1 MNVLRKLFLASVSI
15 LLLAGIGATAAHFLV
30 PGGILHYVAG
40 TIAHEPYTCP
50 MAEHAQVRSDQPGKC
65 PLCGMNLVPLSRT
78 EHKGKSPAD
87 PPGEMG
93 AGAHAEHA
101 GQAGSARAEH
111 AGHGGAAL
119 EKTAGPPEPK
129 AGAQAVEK
137 PAGPGGSPETYYCP
151 MHPTYQSD
159 RPGDCPIC
167 NMSLVPLKGGEA
179 PMASKIPGYSVV
191 TIRPERRQLIGL
203 KTGTVEKKAIA
214 KTIRAVGRVEYNEKK
229 LSAVNLKFGGWIE
242 ELKVKATGESVRQ
255 GDPLFIIY
263 SPELLEAQ
271 RSYLLALEA
280 FNALGSNPARD
291 AKAFAEQS
299 LRSARDRLL
308 LWDLAEEQIRRLEA
322 RKEPE
327 TRMAVLSRMEG
338 VVIKR
343 NVVQGTYV
351 EPGKDLYEIADLST
365 VWVHADV
372 YEYEIPEVKTGLKA
386 QVHLSALSNQ
396 PLSGEVV
403 YVYPYLN
410 EATRTVR
417 VRLEFSN
424 PEGKLKP
431 GAYGNVAIAVDLGER
446 LVVDD
451 QAILDS
457 GARQIVFMDQGEGR
471 IEPREVKVLARA
483 DGLAVIAEGL
493 EAGEKVVTSGNF
505 LVDAESRLKAALLQ
519 GTAGGGHKH

>member
-1 MNVLRKLFLASVSI
+1 MRKLFLASVSI
-15 LLLAGIGATAAHFLV
+15 LLLAGIGATAAHFLI
-30 PGGILHYVAG
+30 PGGILRYVAG
-40 TIAHEPYTCP
+40 PFAREPYTCP
-50 MAEHAQVRSDQPGKC
+50 MAEHWQVRSDQPGRC
-65 PLCGMNLVPLSRT
+65 PLCGMNLMPLSRT
-78 EHKGKSPAD
+78 EHKGKSPPD
-87 PPGEMG
+87 PRRGMG
-93 AGAHAEHA
+93 AGAHAEPSGHA
-101 GQAGSARAEH
+101 GSGQGEHSGHAEMKPEKSP
-111 AGHGGAAL
+111 GASD
-119 EKTAGPPEPK
+119 GK
-129 AGAQAVEK
+129 AGAQAVAK

-151 MHPTYQSD
+151 MHPSYQAD

-203 KTGTVEKKAIA
+203 KTGAVEKKVIA
-214 KTIRAVGRVEYNEKK
+214 KTIRAVCRVEYNEKK
-229 LSAVNLKFGGWIE
+229 LSAVNLKYGGWIE
-242 ELKVKATGESVRQ
+242 ELKVKATGESVRK
-255 GDPLFIIY
+255 GDPLFVIY

-271 RSYLLALEA
+271 QSYLLALEA
-280 FNALGSNPARD
+280 FHALGSNPAQD
-291 AKAFAEQS
+291 ARAFAEQS

-308 LWDLAEEQIRRLEA
+308 LWDLAEEQIRSLEA
-322 RKEPE
+322 RKEPAP
-327 TRMAVLSRMEG
+327 RMPVLSRMEG

-372 YEYEIPEVKTGLKA
+372 YEYEIPEVKEGLKA
-386 QVHLSALSNQ
+386 QVHLSALPNQ

-417 VRLEFSN
+417 VRLEFPN

-446 LVVDD
+446 IVVDD

-457 GARQIVFMDQGEGR
+457 GSRQIVFMDQGEGR
-471 IEPREVKVLARA
+471 IEPREVKVAARA

-519 GTAGGGHKH
+519 GASGGGHKH